1 MTGTPPDA
9 DGPGAD
15 ELSTTE
21 RRWFEATFDDEE
33 REVIE
38 TAATLAG
45 VNPVE
50 WVRIAAEDRLDAK
63 EHEERSPSPEE

>member
-9 DGPGAD
+9 DGPDAD
-15 ELSTTE
+15 ELSAAD
-21 RRWFEATFDDEE
+21 RRWFEETFDDDE

-45 VNPVE
+45 VDPVE
-50 WVRIAAEDRLDAK
+50 YIRTAAADRLD
-63 EHEERSPSPEE
+63 EE

>member
-9 DGPGAD
+9 DGPAD

-21 RRWFEATFDDEE
+21 RRWFVEAFDDDE

-45 VNPVE
+45 VTPVE
-50 WVRIAAEDRLDAK
+50 WVRTAAADRLDDE
-63 EHEERSPSPEE
+63 EHEERPPSPEE